1 MAADG
6 GRAALPCAFNP
17 KSQQFLALCAQDGR
31 LRIWNTDS
39 KTLQQEYVPSAHLS
53 AACTCVTWG
62 PCRAVQDVPQRKRR
76 KCEAGSPAEQS
87 DLLALGTA
95 AGSILIYSTV
105 KGDLHCTLDGGHSG
119 PVNSV
124 QWHPEDPVL
133 YSGSDDTHI
142 AEWDLQKGKV
152 SCKWKADRSAVS
164 SLCISPDGKLLL
176 SAGMTI
182 KMWNL
187 ETKEVYRKFTGH
199 STMVTTLCFATTR
212 PPDSNGMYFLSGA
225 AHDRLLSVWQ
235 VRSDGKDKN
244 SVVSF
249 TLTDEPRHI
258 DLQTSSRKDEAM
270 RLAVVCKD
278 GQLHLFEHFLNGIC
292 KKPLSPVCSLQV
304 STMKGDSPVPVPLLA
319 AALCGD
325 RQNLMLA
332 YGHHLQ
338 PVMERTPFNTSER
351 HACLV
356 RDVHATLSLS
366 VDTAVSK
373 VKTPVVNQKSK
384 VLIPGLPGHKAP
396 IKLTPNEAEKR
407 KKGASTT
414 EMSIEERLE
423 QIELSVGKGAA
434 KSSSSLQT
442 DSFAVL
448 LVQGLESK
456 DEKILNKI
464 FQTKKETL
472 IKNTVARL
480 PPPVILPLL
489 EELAR
494 KLQGHPYT
502 AMLIVQWFKAVLV
515 HHASYLSSLP
525 DLASQL
531 GPIYHMFESR
541 VKLFQQL
548 TRLHGKLYL
557 LLTQVATS
565 NRTQKVSEVD
575 STAKLV
581 YEEES
586 SDEDEVSEDEG
597 RPEDDSDNW
606 EEDEEAMEVTG
617 DKKNHKEEEEEEEDM
632 KDESKANGDSDMDPE
647 NESEEE

>member
-1 MAADG
+1 MRAIQFSLTRVCRVDGRTRNGKMAADG
-6 GRAALPCAFNP
+6 GRAALPCAFSP

-53 AACTCVTWG
+53 SACTCVTWG
-62 PCRAVQDVPQRKRR
+62 PCRAVQEVPQRKRR
-76 KCEAGSPAEQS
+76 KCEAGSAPELS

-95 AGSILIYSTV
+95 AGSVLIYSTV
-105 KGDLHCTLDGGHSG
+105 KGDLHCTLEGGHSG

-124 QWHPEDPVL
+124 QWHPEDSVL

-142 AEWDLQKGKV
+142 AEWDLQTGKV
-152 SCKWKADRSAVS
+152 RCKWKADRSAVS

-225 AHDRLLSVWQ
+225 AHDRLLSVWY

-249 TLTDEPRHI
+249 TLTDEPQHI
-258 DLQTSSRKDEAM
+258 DLQTSNCKDEPV

-278 GQLHLFEHFLNGIC
+278 GQLHLFEHFLNGPC

-319 AALCGD
+319 AALRAD

-338 PVMERTPFNTSER
+338 PVMEKT
-351 HACLV
+351 
-356 RDVHATLSLS
+356 
-366 VDTAVSK
+366 VST
-373 VKTPVVNQKSK
+373 VKTPVVNKQSK
-384 VLIPGLPGHKAP
+384 VLVPGLPGHKAP
-396 IKLTPNEAEKR
+396 IKLIPN
-407 KKGASTT
+407 
-414 EMSIEERLE
+414 E
-423 QIELSVGKGAA
+423 QIELSVGGRDDGKGT
-434 KSSSSLQT
+434 SSLQT

-448 LVQGLESK
+448 LVQGLESN
-456 DEKILNKI
+456 DQRILAKI
-464 FQTKKETL
+464 FQTKKEML

-480 PPPVILPLL
+480 PPQAVLPLL
-489 EELAR
+489 EELSR
-494 KLQGHPYT
+494 RLQGHPF
-502 AMLIVQWFKAVLV
+502 AALLIVQWFKAVLTQ
-515 HHASYLSSLP
+515 HTSYLSSLP
-525 DLASQL
+525 DLVSQL
-531 GPIYHMFESR
+531 GSIYHMIESR
-541 VKLFQQL
+541 VKLYQQL

-557 LLTQVATS
+557 LMTQVS
-565 NRTQKVSEVD
+565 WC
-575 STAKLV
+575 
-581 YEEES
+581 
-586 SDEDEVSEDEG
+586 
-597 RPEDDSDNW
+597 PEDDSDVRDALNSCCLCNVPLLDCSNVDLTFQNW
-606 EEDEEAMEVTG
+606 EEDEAAMELTE
-617 DKKNHKEEEEEEEDM
+617 DKKNHKDEEDDM
-632 KDESKANGDSDMDPE
+632 NDESKANGDSDLDPE